1 MKKIAI
7 LGSGIVGQTL
17 ALGFQTHGY
26 PVVMGTQNPD
36 KKIDWKETPSS
47 PVRIMSYADAANSAD
62 ILVLAVKGTAA
73 EDVARAFAAHASGK
87 TVIDAVNPI
96 ADLPPDNGV
105 LRFFTNLDQSLM
117 ERLQKLVPEAH
128 FVKTFNSVGNG
139 RMVNPDFCGV
149 RPTMFICGEN
159 ADAKKE
165 VSAILDQFGWE
176 TEDMGGAPAARA
188 IEPLCMLWCIPGFLR
203 NQWCHAFKLLK

>member
-1 MKKIAI
+1 MKTIAI

-26 PVVMGTQNPD
+26 PVVMGTQNPG
-36 KKIDWKETPSS
+36 KKIDWKEAPSS
-47 PVRIMSYADAANSAD
+47 PIKVLSYADAAQAAG

-73 EDVARAFAAHASGK
+73 EDVARAFAAQASGK
-87 TVIDAVNPI
+87 TVMDAVNPI

-117 ERLQKLVPEAH
+117 ERLQKLVPDAH
-128 FVKTFNSVGNG
+128 FVKAFNSVGNG
-139 RMVNPDFCGV
+139 RMVNPDFGGV
-149 RPTMFICGEN
+149 RPTMFICGDN
-159 ADAKKE
+159 PDAKKD
-165 VSAILDQFGWE
+165 VAAILDQFGWE

-203 NQWCHAFKLLK
+203 NQWTHAFKLLK